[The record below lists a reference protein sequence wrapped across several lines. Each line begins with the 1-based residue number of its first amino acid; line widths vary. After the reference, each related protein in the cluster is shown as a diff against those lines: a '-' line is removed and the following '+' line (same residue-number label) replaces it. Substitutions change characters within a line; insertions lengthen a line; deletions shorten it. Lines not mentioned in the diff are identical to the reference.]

1 MGFYNSW
8 LRHEGN
14 LSCISEAMLVAFD
27 RAVPVDNAP
36 VALLQLGVGNG
47 GEMQVWR
54 DALPDGSTVVGIDS
68 RPECSGLGLPVLIG
82 DINDPTWVRNVL
94 RDQWFDVVVCMSGLP
109 VTVWPF
115 LRIGGVCIAVKPPLP
130 LVKQLVDDLASERD
144 SWLPGEEIQS
154 VTWFPNVA
162 VLEKRIPKVIP
173 FMDVMTG
180 GAAPVVPASDYIAAG
195 GRWIAREQ
203 KTSN

>member
-8 LRHEGN
+8 LKHEGN

-27 RAVPVDNAP
+27 RAVPSSDAP

-47 GEMQVWR
+47 GEMQVWL
-54 DALPDGSTVVGIDS
+54 DALPAGSTVTGIDA
-68 RPECSGLGLPVLIG
+68 RPSCADLDLPVLVG
-82 DINDPTWVRNVL
+82 DIADTTWVSNVL
-94 RDQWFDVVVCMSGLP
+94 RDQWFDVVVCMNGLP
-109 VTVWPF
+109 VNVWPF

-130 LVKQLVDDLASERD
+130 LMKQLIDDLSFERD

-180 GAAPVVPASDYIAAG
+180 NNDPVVPASEYVAAG

-203 KTSN
+203 KTST